1 MHLRVS
7 IFVLL
12 VAFFALV
19 SYGIGAED
27 DIGQGLSVDGP
38 GGYILDGDYLSS
50 DTSANQAQT
59 SFISQENF
67 ADPESLINP
76 ESLISP
82 ESLMDHLVWNEDFLS
97 ILSYWEKYL

>member
-1 MHLRVS
+1 MPLRVS
-7 IFVLL
+7 VFMIL
-12 VAFFALV
+12 VAFFALI
-19 SYGIGAED
+19 SYSIGSEEN
-27 DIGQGLSVDGP
+27 IGQGLCVDGS
-38 GGYILDGDYLSS
+38 GGYLPDGDYLNS
-50 DTSANQAQT
+50 DTSQAQMST
-59 SFISQENF
+59 ISQESF